1 MLWGH
6 IRVIWT
12 MGSSRDLPQ
21 VIGATQLQLE
31 LWAIVSLK
39 SWTGSTDEDSSGIHG
54 VLLAE
59 TFSFQTTLSSQSI
72 RDSYIM

>member
-1 MLWGH
+1 MLWGQ

-21 VIGATQLQLE
+21 VIGAAQLQLE
-31 LWAIVSLK
+31 LWARVSLK
-39 SWTGSTDEDSSGIHG
+39 SWTGSTDEDSSGIHD

-72 RDSYIM
+72 